1 MTADLL
7 IRHVNLATMTGEGL
21 GVIEN
26 AALTVTDG
34 RISWIGPESA
44 GIQAETEF
52 DGQGGWLL
60 PGFVECHTHLVYAG
74 CRAHEYSARL
84 EGQSYQEI
92 CNAGGGILSTVRAS
106 RATSEQGLLET
117 ARQRAQDFVAQG
129 VTTLDI
135 KSGYGLDL
143 ENELKMLR
151 VARQVGETV
160 SVRVKTGLLAAHT
173 LPPEFDDKEAYV
185 DFVIGEILPKVARQG
200 LADYVDCFTE
210 SVGFTPDQTR
220 RLFTAAQAL
229 GLPVR
234 LHADQLSNLGG
245 AGLAAEFGAL
255 SADHVEYTS
264 EESIQAMA
272 KSGTV
277 AVLLPTAYFFLR
289 ETQAPPIGLFRKM
302 GVPMAVSTDCNPGT
316 SPSTNLL
323 LAMNMASTL
332 FGLTTTESLRG
343 ATVNAAHALGLQNDI
358 GTLEVGKAADLAL
371 WRVEHPGQL
380 VARIQSPPLVQSW
393 IAGKPVHFSNSAN
406 VSGATQTDVFPS

>member
-7 IRHVNLATMTGEGL
+7 IRNVNLATMTGEGL
-21 GVIEN
+21 GVTEG
-26 AALTVTDG
+26 AALAVTDG
-34 RISWIGPESA
+34 KISWLGKDPA
-44 GIQAETEF
+44 GIQADSEF
-52 DGQGGWLL
+52 DGQSGWLL
-60 PGFVECHTHLVYAG
+60 PGFVECHAHLVYAG
-74 CRAHEYSARL
+74 CRAHEYAARL
-84 EGQSYQEI
+84 EGQSYQDI
-92 CNAGGGILSTVRAS
+92 CNAGGGILSTVRAT
-106 RATSEQGLLET
+106 RAASEADLLKT

-143 ENELKMLR
+143 ANELKMLR
-151 VARQVGETV
+151 VARQVGQECGI
-160 SVRVKTGLLAAHT
+160 RIRTGLLAAHT
-173 LPPEFDDKEAYV
+173 LPPEFDDKDAYI
-185 DFVIGEILPKVARQG
+185 DCVIAEVLPAVARQG

-234 LHADQLSNLGG
+234 LHADQLSDLGG
-245 AGLAAEFGAL
+245 AGIAAEFGAL

-264 EESIQAMA
+264 EESVLAMA

-277 AVLLPTAYFFLR
+277 AVLLPTAFYFLR
-289 ETQAPPIGLFRKM
+289 ETQVPPIGLFRNE

-343 ATVNAAHALGLQNDI
+343 ATLNAAQAMGLQNEI

-371 WRVEHPGQL
+371 WRVNHPRQL
-380 VARIQSPPLVQSW
+380 VARIQSPPLVCSW
-393 IAGKPVHFSNSAN
+393 VGGKPVHLSNSAK

>member
-1 MTADLL
+1 MTSDLL
-7 IRHVNLATMTGEGL
+7 IRNVNLATMTGDGL
-21 GVIEN
+21 GVIEG
-26 AALTVTDG
+26 AALAVADG
-34 RISWIGPESA
+34 RIAWYGTETA
-44 GIQAETEF
+44 GLRADAEF
-52 DGQGGWLL
+52 DGQGAWLL

-74 CRAHEYSARL
+74 CRAHEYAARL
-84 EGQSYQEI
+84 EGRSYQEI
-92 CNAGGGILSTVRAS
+92 CNAGGGILSTVRAT
-106 RATSEQGLLET
+106 RAQGESELLES
-117 ARQRAQDFVAQG
+117 ARQRAQDFLAQG

-143 ENELKMLR
+143 ASELKMLR
-151 VARQVGETV
+151 VARQVGDTV
-160 SVRVKTGLLAAHT
+160 GVRVRTGLLAAHT
-173 LPPEFDDKEAYV
+173 LPPEFDDKDAYI
-185 DFVIGEILPKVARQG
+185 DFVIGEILPEVAHQR

-210 SVGFTPDQTR
+210 SVGFTPGQTR
-220 RLFTAAQAL
+220 RLFKAARAL

-264 EESIQAMA
+264 EESVQAMA

-277 AVLLPTAYFFLR
+277 AVLLPTAYYFLR
-289 ETQAPPIGLFRKM
+289 ETQAPPIGLFRDER
-302 GVPMAVSTDCNPGT
+302 VPMAVSTDCNPGT

-343 ATVNAAHALGLQNDI
+343 ATVNAARALGLLDEI

-371 WRVEHPGQL
+371 WRVDHPAQL

-393 IAGKPVHFSNSAN
+393 IAGRAVHFSNSAK
-406 VSGATQTDVFPS
+406 VSGATQTDVLPS